1 MSLIGLLMIAAFG
14 YMVCDLVSTANENY
28 KKRQRG
34 EK

>member
-1 MSLIGLLMIAAFG
+1 MSLIGLLVMAGFG
-14 YMVCDLVSTANENY
+14 YMLFDLIRMANENH